1 MLRNVSHHRILIEIN
16 DDIASECS
24 MSGKYTN
31 TRPNKGSV
39 DLKHGTTVE
48 IPHINLIKMDYET
61 NIAS

>member
-1 MLRNVSHHRILIEIN
+1 
-16 DDIASECS
+16 